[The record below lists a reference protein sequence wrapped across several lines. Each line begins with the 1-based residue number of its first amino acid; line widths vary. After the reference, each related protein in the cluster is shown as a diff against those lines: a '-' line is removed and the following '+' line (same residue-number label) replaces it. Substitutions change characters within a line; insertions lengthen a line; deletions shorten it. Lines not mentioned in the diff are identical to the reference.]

1 MGSPR
6 SLRIEAIHLD
16 QDDPKKCTARKL
28 ERAGLIKCKSRIS
41 HAPKRG
47 VLLDPLADHILSP
60 ADSRLVAGGS
70 LVALDC
76 SWKKIEDSVRMIKRT
91 TRLESRILPIL
102 LAGNP
107 VSWGKRG
114 RLSTAEALAASLY
127 IVGLKEEAFEILKP
141 FSFSDSFMSVNKEP
155 LEAFASC
162 SSGGEVIEVQWEFFD
177 P

>member
-1 MGSPR
+1 MHPR
-6 SLRIEAIHLD
+6 E
-16 QDDPKKCTARKL
+16 
-28 ERAGLIKCKSRIS
+28 
-41 HAPKRG
+41 

-114 RLSTAEALAASLY
+114 IEHGRGPSCLSVYRRSQKKRLLR
-127 IVGLKEEAFEILKP
+127 F
-141 FSFSDSFMSVNKEP
+141 
-155 LEAFASC
+155 
-162 SSGGEVIEVQWEFFD
+162 
-177 P
+177 